1 MTKAIY
7 IASGSPMDSKL
18 EEIIQKKDANL
29 KELAAKNAKHFA
41 KRNLPAPL
49 EDKLENYTGELRTG
63 YEMLAS
69 DVLHHIQPGANFPEA
84 KMDADYFKDKDK
96 NLEAEILEKQS
107 QVHNHEYELGNHCE
121 GNIAARK
128 RWAIIASLIIFSGEV
143 IFNSKS
149 FQVTGENFLF
159 SLILSISISFAVMVF
174 SHMVPFLYKEAKSIF
189 YRRLIVIGSL
199 LIVTIVFS
207 VLAIFRS
214 NYLANHEIHIS
225 PGYFILFNL
234 FFFIVSTLF
243 SFSILPTWTELKEN
257 AHKVGT
263 VKAIKKLKDE
273 IQLLKAERERI
284 KQSILENTKQRVRIG
299 YHANYVIDRLRKM
312 YWETLEV
319 FKSTN
324 RTFRTDGA
332 IPDCFS
338 DILPEPNIEDF
349 NFSLNSSNTK
359 QS

>member
-1 MTKAIY
+1 MNNAIS

-18 EEIIQKKDANL
+18 EEIIRKKDANL
-29 KELAAKNAKHFA
+29 KELAIKNAKHFA
-41 KRNLPAPL
+41 KRNLPAV
-49 EDKLENYTGELRTG
+49 EDDKLENYTGELKTG

-69 DVLHHIQPGANFPEA
+69 DVLHHLQPGANFPEA
-84 KMDADYFKDKDK
+84 KMDADYFKDRDK
-96 NLEAEILEKQS
+96 SLETEILEKQS
-107 QVHNHEYELGNHCE
+107 QIHNHEYELGNHSE
-121 GNIAARK
+121 GNIGSRI
-128 RWAIIASLIIFSGEV
+128 RWAVIASLMIFSGEV

-159 SLILSISISFAVMVF
+159 SLILSISISFTVMVF
-174 SHMVPFLYKEAKSIF
+174 SHMVPFLYKETKSTL
-189 YRRLIVIGSL
+189 YRRGIIIGSL
-199 LIVTIVFS
+199 IFVTLIFS
-207 VLAIFRS
+207 ALAIFRTR
-214 NYLANHEIHIS
+214 YLANHEVNIS

-234 FFFIVSTLF
+234 FFFVVSTLF
-243 SFSILPTWTELKEN
+243 SFSILPSWSELKEN
-257 AHKVGT
+257 STKVGK

-273 IQLLKAERERI
+273 IQILKAERDRI
-284 KQSILENTKQRVRIG
+284 KQRILENTKQRVRIG
-299 YHANYVIDRLRKM
+299 FHANYVIDRLRKM

-349 NFSLNSSNTK
+349 SFSLTTSNTK